1 MASRRWWLA
10 TLLLARAAAQP
21 LQPAQPL
28 PMRPDDWSP
37 LQPEAELIP
46 PGLGLS
52 SQGGG
57 CDPSWC
63 DCSNTI
69 FCGAQQDH
77 PEKAS
82 CNLCDQKWLFVL
94 SAGGRSG
101 STSILEG
108 LNALPGVSLSG
119 ENLGLLTDMQREF
132 AKVDSL
138 VSRNKAKES
147 AAFYLPELHGL
158 KRHTLCAQQSTIAR
172 LAGANGSSANMGGG
186 PDQIFGFKELVE
198 LRSFEAGGKFAAG
211 TSHLEASTKDKR
223 EWVQFLEK
231 LFPCSR
237 IVFNLRRDRAAQA
250 RAILSSFGSFSKD
263 PFGDASPP
271 LTLVE
276 NDIEQAS
283 QFLLEMHNNRSATG
297 RSFLMYTEDMTAK
310 RFSELARWLDRPCTF
325 NAPPTANEPDPNGK
339 KSSYFHHS
347 AQVDVSCGPESQ
359 IAISPGDAASFRET
373 RDGTEMR
380 GASSDAAPSDAYTRA
395 YASTTHEDED
405 DACGEVELLP
415 HNEVC
420 TPQLSQNLS
429 SRGDRPQLDLMNQ
442 RAPGADMGGPGG
454 PLSTPGS
461 RWESLINASDLPP
474 FYIHE
479 GGLFNFTDTVHCLF
493 GATGLSADV
502 DSFDDEL
509 VPDIAEHL
517 VDWWL
522 LKRFERHPAR
532 VHDPREAQLHVIGT
546 PFTTAYRAS
555 RGFIYEKVKVGRRGP
570 LGCGDLKSYYKRT
583 AAIAQHLEQTS
594 TWWKRKQGRDFLV
607 LNSFYWLKDAVGKE
621 LLSTLM
627 SGPSIFTT
635 SDRNYVDFLA
645 INATVTPTV
654 IPYKAHY
661 SLEDYAWLQL
671 NAPPKARKYSVTFH
685 GSTGRGTRNE
695 YADGELRQLICD
707 RLGPK
712 LAHSSLHCIHDVW
725 MKQTALADNSRESGA
740 GTIDNAVTRLG
751 QKNGQNLKS
760 DGYRTWIV
768 PKGRK
773 ADPETLK
780 AYVNS
785 KICLVPAGDTPT
797 SRRLFDSMAAG
808 CLPVLMAQTEDILPN
823 LPFPHAID
831 WPRTVLF
838 GGGLSCS
845 LKDNADATVRWV
857 QSLLRPENE
866 EKLQCM
872 ARRAQRTFLKYLSL
886 RDVGIVSAILHE
898 IKHDAH
904 RQQLLSSFKAGA
916 ADYAAVTAARAKQA
930 NLRAVSAARAK
941 QRRADEPERV
951 LSRAQLRSAEI
962 SRRSS
967 AAPDGRLGSANDGSR
982 EPGSGPALPATPA
995 APTTPGTPA
1004 LPALLVS
1011 QPVPAPAAADL
1022 AGMVGPDLS
1031 CAPAEQCGCLGQGR
1045 STVFIRYHKTGCVL
1059 TRELMNE
1066 IDGQCGIPSQSLPQN
1081 ESGLLPAQMS
1091 VIGAAAVAAK
1101 RCTNLKVAL
1110 DGNNLHLYP
1119 AEVVRSL
1126 TRPRE
1131 GVRFVHMLREPLRLV
1146 ASYYAYHVE
1155 GAMGGENN
1163 LSYWTSFRSR
1173 LTNLSVSDGVAV
1185 VAQMLS
1191 GDQLPTMVSM
1201 HRQLVWSGRANMSGR
1216 GDVMEMR
1223 MEEFEADFNSTV
1235 ASLLAH
1241 VGVSAGC
1248 AKDGQPLQA
1257 ALARHDVYALSA
1269 RERVQL
1275 DHTHWSAKRG
1285 SDMEAEALHALL
1297 HGNQTLRHSLK
1308 KFGVQLGYKYP
1319 DDTPRDDD
1327 GHGGG
1332 GGGSAQSR
1340 AAVVDGRR

>member
-1 MASRRWWLA
+1 M
-10 TLLLARAAAQP
+10 
-21 LQPAQPL
+21 
-28 PMRPDDWSP
+28 
-37 LQPEAELIP
+37 
-46 PGLGLS
+46 
-52 SQGGG
+52 
-57 CDPSWC
+57 
-63 DCSNTI
+63 
-69 FCGAQQDH
+69 
-77 PEKAS
+77 
-82 CNLCDQKWLFVL
+82 
-94 SAGGRSG
+94 
-101 STSILEG
+101 
-108 LNALPGVSLSG
+108 
-119 ENLGLLTDMQREF
+119 
-132 AKVDSL
+132 
-138 VSRNKAKES
+138 
-147 AAFYLPELHGL
+147 
-158 KRHTLCAQQSTIAR
+158 
-172 LAGANGSSANMGGG
+172 
-186 PDQIFGFKELVE
+186 
-198 LRSFEAGGKFAAG
+198 
-211 TSHLEASTKDKR
+211 
-223 EWVQFLEK
+223 
-231 LFPCSR
+231 
-237 IVFNLRRDRAAQA
+237 
-250 RAILSSFGSFSKD
+250 
-263 PFGDASPP
+263 
-271 LTLVE
+271 
-276 NDIEQAS
+276 
-283 QFLLEMHNNRSATG
+283 
-297 RSFLMYTEDMTAK
+297 
-310 RFSELARWLDRPCTF
+310 
-325 NAPPTANEPDPNGK
+325 
-339 KSSYFHHS
+339 
-347 AQVDVSCGPESQ
+347 DVTCGPESQ
-359 IAISPGDAASFRET
+359 IAISPGDAASFREM
-373 RDGTEMR
+373 RDSADMR
-380 GASSDAAPSDAYTRA
+380 EDASEISAASDAAPADEYSRA
-395 YASTTHEDED
+395 YASTAQGGNDDECD
-405 DACGEVELLP
+405 EVELLP

-420 TPQLSQNLS
+420 TPENLS

-442 RAPGADMGGPGG
+442 RAPGGDTGGPGG
-454 PLSTPGS
+454 PLTGPLNSAPLNTASS
-461 RWESLINASDLPP
+461 RWESMINVSDLPP

-502 DSFDDEL
+502 DSFDDQL

-532 VHDPREAQLHVIGT
+532 VYDPRKAQLHVIGT

-555 RGFIYEKVKVGRRGP
+555 RGFIFEKVKVGRRGP

-685 GSTGRGTRNE
+685 GSTGRGARNE

-951 LSRAQLRSAEI
+951 LSRAQPRPAEI

-995 APTTPGTPA
+995 APTTPATPA

-1119 AEVVRSL
+1119 KEVVRSL

-1201 HRQLVWSGRANMSGR
+1201 HRQLVGSGRANMSGR

-1332 GGGSAQSR
+1332 GGGSAQK